1 MIIILCI
8 IVITKVT
15 LTKILPS
22 GNNSTNSKN
31 KDRSR
36 NTSGLASK
44 NKLKSRLKQ
53 QI

>member
-8 IVITKVT
+8 IVKVT